1 MNIQQ
6 TNRNSNTND
15 ITGTYNDFKSRI
27 NETWQKYSDKT
38 AIVCIEKDIPPL
50 RFSDL
55 FLIANRVNDLLS
67 DAGLKPSD
75 RVAVISPHS
84 PYMIVL
90 NLVLAY
96 AGFTAVLIDSSLP
109 AEERNRFLEFS
120 DVCAIFTTSEIYH
133 SLDKSHI
140 QNIPVYRMMSDFTY
154 ILFPDCADKVSKKSS
169 EPSDENII
177 AILSSFRYYRNDERH
192 TNHLPFHF
200 IRPQIYTFVHQS

>member
-1 MNIQQ
+1 MIVQQ
-6 TNRNSNTND
+6 TNRNSNIND

-27 NETWQKYSDKT
+27 NEIWQKYSDKT
-38 AIVCIEKDIPPL
+38 AIVCIEEGIPPL

-67 DAGLKPSD
+67 DAGLRPSD

-133 SLDKSHI
+133 TLDKSHI
-140 QNIPVYRMMSDFTY
+140 QNIPAYRMMNDFTY
-154 ILFPDCADKVSKKSS
+154 ILFPDCV
-169 EPSDENII
+169 EN
-177 AILSSFRYYRNDERH
+177 
-192 TNHLPFHF
+192 
-200 IRPQIYTFVHQS
+200 